1 MQNMTQFLDFE
12 EFEVEGGGYTNWM
25 CAALDCLEED
35 LVHHLFDATVEEV
48 SYLLNTYPDDISVIV
63 WERLVPF
70 AVSKS
75 SGECLVLDDRV
86 LRFCSLPQ
94 IQGVSV

>member
-1 MQNMTQFLDFE
+1 MTQFLEDFE

-48 SYLLNTYPDDISVIV
+48 SYLLNTDPDDISVIM

-70 AVSKS
+70 AVSKR
-75 SGECLVLDDRV
+75 SGECLVLDDRE

-94 IQGVSV
+94 LQGVDT

>member
-1 MQNMTQFLDFE
+1 MIQSHDFE
-12 EFEVEGGGYTNWM
+12 EFNVEGGGYTNWM
-25 CAALDCLEED
+25 FAALDCLEEG

-48 SYLLNTYPDDISVIV
+48 SYLLNTHPDDISVIM

-75 SGECLVLDDRV
+75 SGECLVLDDHG

-94 IQGVSV
+94 LKGADT